1 MPAQLA
7 NFSATLTSNADETL
21 DEMITRRR
29 EFLVDYQ
36 DAKLAD
42 KYSALVARVREVETS
57 LKVDDALSRNVADA
71 YFRLLSYKDEYEVA
85 RLHTRPE
92 FLRTIR
98 NEYGN
103 AAKLR
108 FHLAPPLLVRKR
120 DARGRPLK
128 KEFGAWMLP
137 VFRILAGMRRLRG
150 TPFDLFGYTAERRM
164 ERGLILEFED
174 LLDSALADMTV
185 DRLGSAQ
192 RECQPIPRPARLW
205 TGEGS
210 APSRKCAPELL
221 EPERDPKCIDSTRN
235 TAAIAKNFSS
245 SGPTKPKPRG
255 VRHLAQCQGTHDER
269 TRGDDHIRETVTKL
283 VREDGGLL
291 RYIGQM
297 SQAAT

>member
-1 MPAQLA
+1 M
-7 NFSATLTSNADETL
+7 
-21 DEMITRRR
+21 
-29 EFLVDYQ
+29 
-36 DAKLAD
+36 
-42 KYSALVARVREVETS
+42 ETS

-174 LLDSALADMTV
+174 LLESALAGMTV
-185 DRLGSAQ
+185 DRLGTLNESV
-192 RECQPIPRPARLW
+192 
-205 TGEGS
+205 
-210 APSRKCAPELL
+210 SRYLDLRGYGPVKE
-221 EPERDPKCIDSTRN
+221 
-235 TAAIAKNFSS
+235 AAVEEMRA
-245 SGPTKPKPRG
+245 
-255 VRHLAQCQGTHDER
+255 
-269 TRGDDHIRETVTKL
+269 
-283 VREDGGLL
+283 
-291 RYIGQM
+291 
-297 SQAAT
+297 